1 MQPGGSFPV
10 TPRKYS
16 VDRAR
21 NKRPSD
27 NRFQWRLC
35 QEGQRY
41 GARDAKQLA
50 YWARKDAEKPSDAEA
65 QRVNAG
71 RARGSAAEAITT
83 LQLLYCRG
91 KGAHPSQP
99 SARLIPRWGK
109 GSSRMGAAQRFRQYS
124 GRHRLDRGRNP
135 RLSCN
140 RLYAAPALFLAVKAE
155 A

>member
-71 RARGSAAEAITT
+71 RARGSAAEAIATI
-83 LQLLYCRG
+83 QAPLLPWKR
-91 KGAHPSQP
+91 
-99 SARLIPRWGK
+99 
-109 GSSRMGAAQRFRQYS
+109 SSPIAAVS
-124 GRHRLDRGRNP
+124 PPH
-135 RLSCN
+135 
-140 RLYAAPALFLAVKAE
+140 PALGERFFADGRRAAFPAVQRKASPGSRTE
-155 A
+155 SETIVQPALCCACPISRSKG